1 MVFWFIVYGLLFM
14 EDGGEIRGERK
25 EDHSTTLLLNYSTI
39 ILITYN

>member
-1 MVFWFIVYGLLFM
+1 MVARLG
-14 EDGGEIRGERK
+14 GERK